1 MRKQWSRF
9 LRVVF
14 CLSPSGCFPH
24 LLLARESSLVW
35 KRPCQGEQMQGGRS
49 ENRKDTTTHWN
60 ISPSGSCAAA
70 SFSFFYDFT
79 FIIKKSVL
87 PVQAGSWFVLL
98 VVSQRCPFNFPCTN
112 TWAKSSNACQ
122 ARSKQLTKCV
132 CSFWIHSLYLPQ
144 LQLRH
149 PDMLG
154 KNLTCAALW
163 LLRIPS
169 RHRASSDLYFWSLA
183 SYVSDQMIE
192 KLVFVSR
199 RPFIS
204 KARCFVSFPS

>member
-49 ENRKDTTTHWN
+49 ENCKDTKTHWN

-132 CSFWIHSLYLPQ
+132 CFLLDTFFIFAS
-144 LQLRH
+144 
-149 PDMLG
+149 
-154 KNLTCAALW
+154 AAVAA
-163 LLRIPS
+163 S
-169 RHRASSDLYFWSLA
+169 RYVRKKSDLCSIVA
-183 SYVSDQMIE
+183 SQNPVEAPCIVWP
-192 KLVFVSR
+192 VFLISCFIR
-199 RPFIS
+199 LRPDDW
-204 KARCFVSFPS
+204 KTCFRQ